1 MTAPRRR
8 YNLLIYKKSPLFK
21 NPLSQLLQNAI
32 QLLQNV
38 IRLFQNAIRLFQ
50 NVIGQLFR

>member
-8 YNLLIYKKSPLFK
+8 YNLLIYKKSPLSK
-21 NPLSQLLQNAI
+21 NPLI
-32 QLLQNV
+32 QLL
-38 IRLFQNAIRLFQ
+38 QNAIRLFQ

>member
-8 YNLLIYKKSPLFK
+8 YKLLIYKKSPLSK

-38 IRLFQNAIRLFQ
+38 IRLLQNVIRLFQ

>member
-8 YNLLIYKKSPLFK
+8 YNLLMYKKSPLFK
-21 NPLSQLLQNAI
+21 NPLIQLLQNAI